1 MRVHHLNCATLRPP
15 ARRLVNGTGGLFE
28 KATMVCHCLLV
39 ETDAGLVLIDSG
51 FGTADLAAPVESL
64 GGRFVRGVR
73 PVLDPDETA
82 IAQVRRLGFQ
92 PEDVRH
98 VILTHLD
105 LDHAGGISDFPWAT
119 VHLHEIEHNAGLN
132 PTRTERFRYRSNQWA
147 HHPQW
152 ATYRRTGE
160 PWFGFEAVRD
170 LAGLPPQF
178 LLVPL
183 FGHTRGHTGVAVD
196 TGSGWL
202 LHAGDAYFHHR
213 ESDPRAPKS
222 TALLSLFQKMMQMDG
237 PARLAN
243 QERLRQLRAGHD
255 DQVRVFC
262 AHDAVEFRRD
272 AASAVS

>member
-15 ARRLVNGTGGLFE
+15 SRRLVNGTGGLFD

-64 GGRFVRGVR
+64 GRRFVRGIR
-73 PVLDPDETA
+73 PVLDPSETA
-82 IAQVRRLGFQ
+82 IAQVRRLGYR

-98 VILTHLD
+98 IILTHLD

-119 VHLHEIEHNAGLN
+119 VHLHATEHDAGLN
-132 PTRTERFRYRSNQWA
+132 PTRAERFRYRPNHWA
-147 HHPQW
+147 HGPQW
-152 ATYRRTGE
+152 ATYRPTGE
-160 PWFGFEAVRD
+160 PWFGFESVRD
-170 LAGLPPQF
+170 LTGLPPQF

-183 FGHTRGHTGVAVD
+183 PGHTRGHTGVAVD

-213 ESDPRAPKS
+213 ESDPHDPKS
-222 TALLSLFQKMMQMDG
+222 TALLSLFQKMMQVDG

-255 DQVRVFC
+255 DQVTVFC
-262 AHDAVEFRRD
+262 AHDAVEFERD
-272 AASAVS
+272 AVLAVP